1 MGKSITIFNFFFQ
14 KIKCK
19 ILLEANIDDVALPTL
34 NINIPI
40 F

>member
-1 MGKSITIFNFFFQ
+1 MGKSITMFEFFSKDKMQ
-14 KIKCK
+14 NSLKV
-19 ILLEANIDDVALPTL
+19 NIDDVTLSTL

>member
-1 MGKSITIFNFFFQ
+1 MGKSITMFEFFS
-14 KIKCK
+14 KDKMHNS
-19 ILLEANIDDVALPTL
+19 LEANIDDVALPTL